1 MAKKLVF
8 IEFVD
13 EAEVFLIKHLGKCL
27 CSHKATGTLEIDNDF
42 IIVSF
47 HPKVKAFFQ
56 DRGIKTQDS
65 FNYCDTD
72 SHYRMIEVLK
82 GYTDELREKCKIIDI
97 NGVASSY
104 IENVIFSLRGIIST
118 WLYRAEVI
126 TSCIEK
132 TNPDEIVVVDS
143 GMVKVNDSI
152 WTESDERY
160 LADIIQQA
168 TRRKDIKI
176 IKVRHKINRNKKC
189 IKNILRISKN
199 ILSNIVSRFM
209 PFPKDYI
216 LLSSE
221 GHNMGSLARDLSKD
235 PDLKSDIYYMRAPK
249 RGHFLKPFSLLAKHL
264 YLVPDRKVKMD
275 SDFLNQRN
283 IFSKNVL
290 NILKEIRYKS
300 VLMPE
305 WIQRKY
311 LEAIQKKMV
320 DTTYFESCNLFKYLL
335 KAKPKF
341 VISQYSRQ
349 TTGVLAEITKILGIP
364 SLMIPHG
371 SFTSI
376 YNDYSKMEWE
386 ENAKGIVN
394 TPYKY
399 VAKQTPLIEGFL
411 LDVKTNSIPVITG
424 PLIFARETTKSNDAD
439 ISKEKFTA
447 DSDRKIIL
455 HAGTPKHRECQ
466 RFVNYE
472 TIDEYVDGMAS
483 LINVVSSIK
492 GYHLIIRYRP
502 IDGLTV
508 EDLYKILPK
517 SEKFSISSSGEFI
530 DYLGI
535 TDILISY
542 SSSTMEEAL
551 QNNIPVLVYDK
562 HQRYKHLKG
571 VQIVNGENIR
581 EISAVYNVD
590 SEKDL
595 EYALNW
601 INDNHVND
609 EKLFSKYK
617 YDSNKII
624 KMSDLILKEKTK
636 RV

>member
-27 CSHKATGTLEIDNDF
+27 CAHKATGTLEIDNDF

-47 HPKVKAFFQ
+47 NPKVKAFFQ

-82 GYTDELREKCKIIDI
+82 GYTDELREKCKIVDI
-97 NGVASSY
+97 NGVTSSY

-118 WLYRAEVI
+118 WLYRVEVI
-126 TSCIEK
+126 SSCIEK
-132 TNPDEIVVVDS
+132 TNPDVIVVIDS
-143 GMVKVNDSI
+143 GKTKVNNSI
-152 WTESDERY
+152 CTESEERY
-160 LADIIQQA
+160 LADIIQQV

-189 IKNILRISKN
+189 FKSILRIGKN
-199 ILSNIVSRFM
+199 ILSNIMSRFVSL
-209 PFPKDYI
+209 PKDYI

-221 GHNMGSLARDLSKD
+221 GHSMGSLAKDLLKD
-235 PDLKSDIYYMRAPK
+235 EDLTNDICYMRAPK
-249 RGHFLKPFSLLAKHL
+249 RGQFLKSFSLLPKHL

-275 SDFLNQRN
+275 REFLNQRN

-290 NILKEIRYKS
+290 NVLKGIKYKS
-300 VLMPE
+300 VLIPE

-311 LEAIQKKMV
+311 LEVIQRRMV
-320 DTTYFESCNLFKYLL
+320 DTTYFESCNLYKYLL
-335 KAKPKF
+335 KSKPKF
-341 VISQYSRQ
+341 VISQYARE
-349 TTGVLAEITKILGIP
+349 TTAVLGELTNLKGIP

-376 YNDYSKMEWE
+376 YNKYSLMEWE
-386 ENAKGIVN
+386 ENALGVVN
-394 TPYKY
+394 TSCKY
-399 VAKQTPLIEGFL
+399 VAKQTPLIEDFL
-411 LDVKTNSIPVITG
+411 SDVKTNSIPVITG
-424 PLIFARETTKSNDAD
+424 PLIFARENTKRNEAD
-439 ISKEKFTA
+439 ILKGKFTS
-447 DSDRKIIL
+447 SDKKIIL
-455 HAGTPKHRECQ
+455 HAGTPKSRRYQ

-472 TIDEYVDGMAS
+472 TIDEYVDGIAS
-483 LINVVSSIK
+483 LIRVVDK
-492 GYHLIIRYRP
+492 MEGCHLIVRYRP

-508 EDLYKILPK
+508 EDLHKILPK
-517 SEKFSISSSGEFI
+517 SENFSISSSGDFI

-535 TDILISY
+535 TDILVSY

-551 QNNIPVLVYDK
+551 QNNIPVLVYNK
-562 HQRYKHLKG
+562 YQRYKHLKG
-571 VQIVNGENIR
+571 SQIVNGEKIN
-581 EISAVYNVD
+581 ESSAVYNVD
-590 SEKDL
+590 SENDL

-601 INDNHVND
+601 IKKNHVNK
-609 EKLFSKYK
+609 EELFSKYK
-617 YDSNKII
+617 YDNSEIVKV
-624 KMSDLILKEKTK
+624 SELIFNN
-636 RV
+636 